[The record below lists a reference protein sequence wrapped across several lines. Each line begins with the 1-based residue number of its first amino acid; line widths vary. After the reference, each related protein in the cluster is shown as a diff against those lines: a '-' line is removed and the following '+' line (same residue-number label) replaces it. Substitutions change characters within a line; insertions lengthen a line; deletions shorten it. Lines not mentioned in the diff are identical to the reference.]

1 MPPRL
6 RLFYS
11 SLIAGLLLIPALALY
26 REMSG
31 RPDIWWT
38 PLPMALSLADSRD
51 RVEIYARG
59 RQLGTLLDQKQLWI
73 GDQTDARTLGVDEI
87 RLRFNNWDRV
97 RAAKLPM
104 LLLYA
109 AACGAGMA
117 LLVLVATGRLGY
129 RGHIAHTTVS
139 SEV

>member
-6 RLFYS
+6 RLFCS

-59 RQLGTLLDQKQLWI
+59 RQLGTLLDQEQLWI
-73 GDQTDARTLGVDEI
+73 GRAGPRTAL
-87 RLRFNNWDRV
+87 DRRPDG
-97 RAAKLPM
+97 RAYP
-104 LLLYA
+104 
-109 AACGAGMA
+109 GG
-117 LLVLVATGRLGY
+117 GRNPPSLQ
-129 RGHIAHTTVS
+129 
-139 SEV
+139 